1 MDNPKKD
8 NDNKNNNNMKYIQKK
23 RAEMLN
29 SQNYIDHY
37 LGVNE

>member
-8 NDNKNNNNMKYIQKK
+8 NDNMNNKNMKYIQKK

-29 SQNYIDHY
+29 S
-37 LGVNE
+37 